1 MCYYL
6 MAMHFVIDW
15 CQITDKILCRTKKVW
30 TWFLMHNLIVKMQV
44 CGFYCLFVYTYT
56 VYELIEAGNSSFE
69 SVKYGTHVAL

>member
-1 MCYYL
+1 
-6 MAMHFVIDW
+6 
-15 CQITDKILCRTKKVW
+15 
-30 TWFLMHNLIVKMQV
+30 MHNLIVKMQV